1 MALRK
6 PRFKTQ
12 RRLGTELP
20 GLGKS
25 GALER
30 RPYPPGESGN
40 KRKKYSDYALRLEEK
55 QKLRYHYV
63 LKERQLRR
71 FIRSAKKGQSSH
83 WVNKLISLL
92 ERRLDNVIFRLGFAP
107 SIPAARQLINHGH
120 VLLEGK
126 KADIPS
132 IVVKEN
138 QEISFKE
145 KSLKNQIVLQGLQNP
160 RLEMP
165 DYLRKEEKQ
174 GKIIGI
180 LQGQPNAGHIPFD
193 LIRDF
198 SQSITPPAK
207 PKFLTYQLS
216 HFQKNIFHIKSV
228 FLYFDFAVIPE
239 AAL

>member
-6 PRFKTQ
+6 ARFKTQ

-20 GLGKS
+20 GLGKR

-55 QKLRYHYV
+55 QKLRCHYV

-71 FIRSAKKGQSSH
+71 FIRNAKQGQSSH

-126 KADIPS
+126 KANIPS
-132 IVVKEN
+132 LVVKEN
-138 QEISFKE
+138 QEISLKE
-145 KSLKNQIVLQGLQNP
+145 SSLKNQIVLQGLQNP

-174 GKIIGI
+174 GKIIGV
-180 LQGQPNAGHIPFD
+180 LQAQPNIEHIPFTFNTG
-193 LIRDF
+193 LF
-198 SQSITPPAK
+198 TE
-207 PKFLTYQLS
+207 Y
-216 HFQKNIFHIKSV
+216 
-228 FLYFDFAVIPE
+228 Y
-239 AAL
+239 AARKA

>member
-1 MALRK
+1 MLRK
-6 PRFKTQ
+6 ARFKTQ

-71 FIRSAKKGQSSH
+71 FIRNAKKGQSTH
-83 WVNKLISLL
+83 WVNKLVSLL
-92 ERRLDNVIFRLGFAP
+92 ERRLDNIIFRMGFAP
-107 SIPAARQLINHGH
+107 SIPAARQLISHGH

-126 KADIPS
+126 KVDIPS
-132 IVVKEN
+132 FVVEEG
-138 QEISFKE
+138 QEVSIKE
-145 KSLKNQIVLQGLQNP
+145 KSLKNQIVLQGLQKP

-165 DYLRKEEKQ
+165 DYMRKEEKQ
-174 GKIIGI
+174 GKIVGI
-180 LQGQPNAGHIPFD
+180 IQSQPNTEHIPFAFNTG
-193 LIRDF
+193 LF
-198 SQSITPPAK
+198 TE
-207 PKFLTYQLS
+207 Y
-216 HFQKNIFHIKSV
+216 
-228 FLYFDFAVIPE
+228 Y
-239 AAL
+239 AARKT

>member
-1 MALRK
+1 VALRK
-6 PRFKTQ
+6 ARFKTQ

-55 QKLRYHYV
+55 QKLRYHYA

-71 FIRSAKKGQSSH
+71 FIRNAKKGQSSH
-83 WVNKLISLL
+83 WINKLISLL

-126 KADIPS
+126 KADTPS

-138 QEISFKE
+138 QEVSLKE

-174 GKIIGI
+174 GKIIGV
-180 LQGQPNAGHIPFD
+180 LQGQPNTGHIPFD
-193 LIRDF
+193 F
-198 SQSITPPAK
+198 
-207 PKFLTYQLS
+207 
-216 HFQKNIFHIKSV
+216 NIGLFTE
-228 FLYFDFAVIPE
+228 YY
-239 AAL
+239 AARKA